1 MMKLLEVPEGKEVV
15 VKDIIG
21 GYGMKRRLASL
32 GIYPGAKIRVLKSP
46 PGPLIVEVCKS
57 KFALG
62 KGMAKRISVKGEEG

>member
-1 MMKLLEVPEGKEVV
+1 
-15 VKDIIG
+15 
-21 GYGMKRRLASL
+21 MKRRLASL